1 MSKFKSKEE
10 YFSFSKRLVVI
21 PTEDIKKLFLKYKV
35 KLPLFIHAFLL
46 RETIRPKVFED
57 KIYSTYTDELKY
69 RLRGYDNFSLYPL
82 EKLIEK
88 YNLDFE
94 LSRYKELLF
103 NIIFI
108 NMNKLSLKNNF
119 INELEQLQHN
129 YTVDLE
135 VMKYSEF
142 YELIKEFFYEAKG
155 YLDGVKLT
163 DWNEELLSSY
173 TLGDLKALGNK
184 YNVNVPRRINKSKL
198 IAILTAKFQLTEDE
212 SKLLSKKSVL
222 DLEIYA
228 KEKGFKISIDL
239 KKKDMIEFIQFAL
252 DMYHKPIEEDNFN
265 YDIPL
270 ESREEE
276 VVSDIEAEEVIEES
290 ISEEV
295 IPTVEE
301 EVEEITKVVE
311 EEEIEEITKAVEEKT
326 EIKEEK
332 LSEKVSK
339 EEKISKKQ
347 IVLPEGEKIKEEPEK
362 IEKEEKSEEEN
373 VQEEL
378 KEEVLT
384 EESLLSEEEKELLDE
399 KINQIIKKFYKKRR
413 RRRIIWFII
422 IVLVLAIIGFSGYSY
437 YYYTVLNQ
445 GNLPFNLPV
454 FWN

>member
-46 RETIRPKVFED
+46 RETIRTQVFED
-57 KIYSTYTDELKY
+57 KIYNTYTDELKY

-142 YELIKEFFYEAKG
+142 YELTKEFFYEAKG
-155 YLDGVKLT
+155 YLDGVKIS
-163 DWNEELLSSY
+163 DWGEELLSSY
-173 TLGDLKALGNK
+173 TLGDLKALGKK
-184 YNVNVPRRINKSKL
+184 YGVTVPRRINKSKL
-198 IAILTAKFQLTEDE
+198 IEILTAKFQLTEDE
-212 SKLLSKKSVL
+212 SELLSKKSVL

-252 DMYHKPIEEDNFN
+252 DMYHTPVEEDDFS

-276 VVSDIEAEEVIEES
+276 VVSDIETEES
-290 ISEEV
+290 PEEKKEPEVV
-295 IPTVEE
+295 IPVEE
-301 EVEEITKVVE
+301 EVEEVVEFKVE
-311 EEEIEEITKAVEEKT
+311 EETTEEEPALEEELKEIVT
-326 EIKEEK
+326 
-332 LSEKVSK
+332 
-339 EEKISKKQ
+339 
-347 IVLPEGEKIKEEPEK
+347 EEPEK
-362 IEKEEKSEEEN
+362 EVTEEVTEEPEEEVKEEAPQEDLEEEPISLP
-373 VQEEL
+373 EEKPIL
-378 KEEVLT
+378 EKKPKEEVLKD
-384 EESLLSEEEKELLDE
+384 ESILSEEEKELLDE

-413 RRRIIWFII
+413 RRRIIWFIVI
-422 IVLVLAIIGFSGYSY
+422 LLILALIGFAGYSY
-437 YYYTVLNQ
+437 YYYTILNP

-454 FWN
+454 FW

>member
-46 RETIRPKVFED
+46 RETIRPQVFED
-57 KIYSTYTDELKY
+57 KIYNTYTDELKY

-103 NIIFI
+103 NIIFV
-108 NMNKLSLKNNF
+108 NMDKLSLKNSF

-142 YELIKEFFYEAKG
+142 YELTKDFFYEAKG
-155 YLDGVKLT
+155 YLDGVKIT

-173 TLGDLKALGNK
+173 TLGDLKALGKK
-184 YNVNVPRRINKSKL
+184 YGITVPRRINKSKL
-198 IAILTAKFQLTEDE
+198 IEILTAKFQLTEDE
-212 SKLLSKKSVL
+212 SELLSKKSVL

-252 DMYHKPIEEDNFN
+252 DMYHKPVEEDNFS

-276 VVSDIEAEEVIEES
+276 VVGDIETEEMPKEEK
-290 ISEEV
+290 ELEKV
-295 IPTVEE
+295 IPVEE
-301 EVEEITKVVE
+301 EVEDVVEPYVE
-311 EEEIEEITKAVEEKT
+311 EEPEEEPQE
-326 EIKEEK
+326 EIKEE
-332 LSEKVSK
+332 VK
-339 EEKISKKQ
+339 EE
-347 IVLPEGEKIKEEPEK
+347 IKEEVKDEAPQKEVEEEP
-362 IEKEEKSEEEN
+362 ISLPEEKPEEKA
-373 VQEEL
+373 VVEE
-378 KEEVLT
+378 KPQEEVLKD
-384 EESLLSEEEKELLDE
+384 ESILSEEEKELLDE

-413 RRRIIWFII
+413 RRRIIWFIV
-422 IVLVLAIIGFSGYSY
+422 IVFILALVGFVGYSY
-437 YYYTVLNQ
+437 YYYTVLNP

-454 FWN
+454 FW